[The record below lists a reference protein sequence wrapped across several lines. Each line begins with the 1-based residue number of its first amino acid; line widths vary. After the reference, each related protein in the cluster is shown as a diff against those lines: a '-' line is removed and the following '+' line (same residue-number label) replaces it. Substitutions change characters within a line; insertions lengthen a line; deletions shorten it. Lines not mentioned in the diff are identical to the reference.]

1 MPARSSYDWGM
12 GTALVTLLLG
22 CTCNA
27 ASAFTAAFS
36 RRWGAR
42 RGQGVTFVLR
52 NVLGIPLLVIG
63 LGLAVRSPSPSLF
76 ASSPLLEGLGGV
88 LLAAG
93 CAVQLLALA
102 AIRTKAA
109 KPSVTD
115 ALVEH
120 GIYRHIRHPIYA
132 GLLLEFTALVLVK
145 PHRTVA
151 LACALGMLWA
161 LLQAR
166 LEELDLLQ
174 RMPAYRDYLAR
185 VPRFVPRWRAGG
197 A

>member
-1 MPARSSYDWGM
+1 MSPRAV
-12 GTALVTLLLG
+12 LITLLLG
-22 CTCNA
+22 FACDS

-42 RGQGVTFVLR
+42 RGQWVTFVLR
-52 NVLGIPLLVIG
+52 NILGIPVWCVG

-76 ASSPLLEGLGGV
+76 ASSPLLDGLGWA

-93 CAVQLLALA
+93 CAVQLAALA
-102 AIRTKAA
+102 AIRARAA

-115 ALVEH
+115 ALVER

-132 GLLLEFTALVLVK
+132 GLLLEFAALILVR
-145 PHRTVA
+145 PRRAVA

-161 LLQAR
+161 YLQAR
-166 LEELDLLQ
+166 LEEVDLLQ
-174 RMPAYRDYLAR
+174 RMPAYREYLAR
-185 VPRFVPRWRAGG
+185 VPRFLPRTRVRRHG
-197 A
+197 